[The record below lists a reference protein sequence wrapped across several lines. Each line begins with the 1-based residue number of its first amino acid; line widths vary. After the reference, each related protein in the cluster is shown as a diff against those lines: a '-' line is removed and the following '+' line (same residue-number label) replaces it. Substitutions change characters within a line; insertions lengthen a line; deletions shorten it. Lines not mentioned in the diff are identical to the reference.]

1 MLIAYVIFVESHLA
15 GRIRSA
21 DLIIWYEIVIC
32 TRYCVES
39 LDRTLRVIMPNPFVP
54 FGMNCILL
62 RGNFRQILPVVP
74 EGSREMIVHLCL
86 KSSPLSEDLIL
97 LHLTKNMRLQY
108 LIVDP
113 KVDPH
118 ALNYPPYLLRVGE
131 GKLKHDERAE
141 IDLTPSINVVKSC
154 SDLVNV
160 IFENISSNY
169 YKRNWL
175 TSRAILVPTN
185 NLLHDIN
192 NQVSQMF
199 PGVLRTYLSADSVV
213 CDDLE
218 VQKSAELNYPQELL
232 NSIDAG
238 SSLPDHE
245 INLKE
250 AFIVM
255 LLRNIRPQSGHV
267 NGTRYILEIMTPNL
281 LFLISFLVP

>member
-108 LIVDP
+108 LMEDP

-131 GKLKHDERAE
+131 GKLKHDKRAE
-141 IDLTPSINVVKSC
+141 IDLTQSINVVKSC
-154 SDLVNV
+154 SDLVND
-160 IFENISSNY
+160 IFENICSNY
-169 YKRNWL
+169 SKRNWL